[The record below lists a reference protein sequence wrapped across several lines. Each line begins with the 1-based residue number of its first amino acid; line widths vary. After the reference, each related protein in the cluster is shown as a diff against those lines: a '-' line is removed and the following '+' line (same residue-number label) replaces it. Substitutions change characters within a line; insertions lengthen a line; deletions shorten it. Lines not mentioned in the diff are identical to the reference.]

1 MTTTDDAMSTTTT
14 EPDPAAVEA
23 FGDRMVGIVN
33 DACTAVMASI
43 GHQTGLFATL
53 AGRPPSTSAEVATA
67 AGLDE
72 RYVREWLN
80 ALTTARVLV
89 YEPANATYTLPA
101 EHAVWLTDDAGPDN
115 LARLAVMLLSFFEVE
130 QGIVRCFREG
140 GGLSYDDYP
149 RFHEVMAAESSAT
162 VDATLLDAVVPLVD
176 GLDRRLR
183 EGIDVA
189 DIGCGKG
196 HAVNVLAAAY
206 PNSRLTGYD
215 FSPEAIATAR
225 AEAVAMGLTN
235 VRFEMQDVA
244 TLDAVGAYDLITA
257 FDAIHDQAHPKQV
270 LAAIARALRDD
281 GTFLLVDVKASSNV
295 ADNLE
300 HPLAPLIYTI
310 STMHCIAVS
319 LGLGGDG
326 LGTAWGEQLAVSML
340 QDAGFVGIEI
350 ATVEADLLNNYYVCT
365 R

>member
-1 MTTTDDAMSTTTT
+1 MEEATSGTTT

-23 FGDRMVGIVN
+23 FGDRMIGIVN
-33 DACTAVMASI
+33 DACAALMTSI
-43 GHQTGLFATL
+43 GHQTGLFATM

-72 RYVREWLN
+72 RYVREWLD

-89 YEPANATYTLPA
+89 HDPAGAAYSLPA
-101 EHAVWLTDDAGPDN
+101 EHAAWLTDDAGPDN
-115 LARLAVMLLSFFEVE
+115 LARLTVTLPMIFEVE

-149 RFHEVMAAESSAT
+149 RFHELMADESRAT

-176 GLDRRLR
+176 GLADRLR
-183 EGIDVA
+183 DGIDVA
-189 DIGCGKG
+189 DIGCGSG
-196 HAVNVLAAAY
+196 HAINVLAAAY

-215 FSPEAIATAR
+215 FSPEAIAAAR
-225 AEAVAMGLTN
+225 AEATTLGLTN
-235 VRFEMQDVA
+235 ARFEVQDVA

-257 FDAIHDQAHPKQV
+257 FDAIHDQAHPAQV
-270 LAAIARALRDD
+270 LTGVARALRDD

-310 STMHCIAVS
+310 STMHCMSVS

-340 QDAGFVGIEI
+340 RDAGFVDIEI
-350 ATVEADLLNNYYVCT
+350 STVEADPLNNYYVCS